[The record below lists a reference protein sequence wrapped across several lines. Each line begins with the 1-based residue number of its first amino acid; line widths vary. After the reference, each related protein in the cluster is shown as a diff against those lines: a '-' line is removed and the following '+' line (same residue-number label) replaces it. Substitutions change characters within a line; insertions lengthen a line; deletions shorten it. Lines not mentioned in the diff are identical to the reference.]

1 MSARKI
7 EVAHSRGCCTHTAV
21 PAGAGGWDDRRLA
34 DQRPH
39 DRRDRVAGR
48 PHHILGRRRQAPAVR
63 RTGVCGRRNRSRRR
77 LSTPPTR
84 WCGKSC
90 RQSRYAAS
98 WVLSVCG
105 CLCRSFHPYA
115 AGPTYITRLTAA
127 PSATLITPTSCGR
140 KNPLYAPSIG
150 KSRFVEMFC
159 RTGQLFPERS
169 ASETT
174 LAPSANA

>member
-98 WVLSVCG
+98 WVLSVCVG
-105 CLCRSFHPYA
+105 GVGAF
-115 AGPTYITRLTAA
+115 TLT
-127 PSATLITPTSCGR
+127 PQDPPTSPGTPPHLSDLPHPHILWSPEPVSRTVNQEEPR
-140 KNPLYAPSIG
+140 KRRRVRPARRRRRL
-150 KSRFVEMFC
+150 R
-159 RTGQLFPERS
+159 
-169 ASETT
+169 
-174 LAPSANA
+174 